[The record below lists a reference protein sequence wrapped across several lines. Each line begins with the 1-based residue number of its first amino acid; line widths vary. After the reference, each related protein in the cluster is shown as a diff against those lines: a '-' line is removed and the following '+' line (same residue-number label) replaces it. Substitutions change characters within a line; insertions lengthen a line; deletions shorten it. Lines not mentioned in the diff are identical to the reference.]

1 MLTQQKP
8 KVAWLNLW
16 CHGARYMDPAD
27 GKARID
33 WFSTLVEVALVLLG
47 LLLAFSGDR
56 LWDAH
61 REHVREAQYLARLH
75 TEFSATVA
83 ELDSAI
89 AHQDQVLAAG
99 RAILDALAQ
108 PETPDCEERV
118 AEAVPAVFDF
128 WSLKFFTA
136 TYDDLKSS
144 GNLELLQSTELRV
157 ALAGFD
163 ALAGSDVAIGEQLV
177 RDEWLQLVRPYLAR
191 TLSSDVYLRPSMRE
205 GMGVPLHSG
214 TGRVESVMGD
224 LEFWNLITHR
234 ILLEQ
239 GRRMTFLE
247 ARKVAARVAELT
259 AQAD

>member
-1 MLTQQKP
+1 MHP
-8 KVAWLNLW
+8 S
-16 CHGARYMDPAD
+16 D
-27 GKARID
+27 GKAHID
-33 WFSTLVEVALVLLG
+33 WSSTLVEVALVLLG

-89 AHQDQVLAAG
+89 AHQDQVLDAG
-99 RAILDALAQ
+99 RTILDALAHL
-108 PETPDCEERV
+108 EAPDSEERV

-144 GNLELLQSTELRV
+144 GNLELLQNAELRV
-157 ALAGFD
+157 TLAEFD
-163 ALAGSDVAIGEQLV
+163 ALAVSDVAIGEQLV

-191 TLSSDVYLRPSMRE
+191 TLSSDVYLDASMRE
-205 GMGVPLHSG
+205 AMGVPLHARV
-214 TGRVESVMGD
+214 GRVDAVVND

-234 ILLEQ
+234 MLLEQ
-239 GRRMTFLE
+239 GRKGTFLKTRE
-247 ARKVAARVAELT
+247 LAARIVELT
-259 AQAD
+259 AQAT